1 MPAFN
6 YVSTLLY
13 YLWSLCILFHS
24 MFGYMRLMISRL
36 SILPSAAYNEDVM
49 PMVLPCV
56 WCPQRTR
63 TTMIEVTNGV
73 CRVLTCFIFTGL
85 STLPF
90 ESCSLL
96 LFECVIYPLSLI
108 FACYFVRTI
117 CAEDKDTY
125 DTPDWLSRE
134 GRAYSMD
141 RSVSAVCT
149 RANIWVFSMCI

>member
-1 MPAFN
+1 M
-6 YVSTLLY
+6 
-13 YLWSLCILFHS
+13 FHS

-96 LFECVIYPLSLI
+96 LFESVIYPLSLI

-117 CAEDKDTY
+117 CAEDKDTI
-125 DTPDWLSRE
+125 PPIGFQ
-134 GRAYSMD
+134 GRAEHTAWTGACLLFALEQISGFFQCAYSFCIYLN
-141 RSVSAVCT
+141 RSKCVT
-149 RANIWVFSMCI
+149 Y